1 MTNGEAT
8 PLPEAVEAAEA
19 QRRKEDVLKQSQA
32 RDWLQSVE
40 PAAKL
45 FFEITNDMEKAVGLS
60 MAISLMRIADNG
72 TPVSEK
78 PPEVRDDPNAI
89 SAEDTSSYARKK
101 RQLRAKVA
109 KRARERIA
117 AARDKGKDR
126 VDKTRDRITE
136 RVSGAKVKAKADIKA
151 RRK

>member
-60 MAISLMRIADNG
+60 VAISLMRIADG
-72 TPVSEK
+72 GAVVDEK
-78 PPEVRDDPNAI
+78 PVEDRGVSAV

-109 KRARERIA
+109 KRTRERIA

-126 VDKTRDRITE
+126 IDKTRDRISE
-136 RVSGAKVKAKADIKA
+136 RVGAAKAKAKADIKA